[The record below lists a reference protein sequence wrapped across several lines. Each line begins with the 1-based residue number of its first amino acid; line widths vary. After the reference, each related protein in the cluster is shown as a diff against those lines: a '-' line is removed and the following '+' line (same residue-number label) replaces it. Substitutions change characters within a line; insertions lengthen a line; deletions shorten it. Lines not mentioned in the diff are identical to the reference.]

1 VALGEVEMHFLAFFD
16 WDQMNYRDLQYYHF
30 WIAGVHRTASSCLAR
45 GPNPATA
52 CECGFLGGM
61 TAMRAFEVHLNGKRL
76 CVAGVGD
83 QGVLTANI
91 SQMLGQNR
99 NELRLEV
106 GGLSL
111 PFQEYLTWNRQ
122 KLKVGDEIR
131 IMACEA
137 SSIDR
142 PKERI
147 QQVEIDPK
155 EEIRNQKR
163 YVREMARKF
172 GWKIVVEG
180 RASRS
185 KS

>member
-1 VALGEVEMHFLAFFD
+1 
-16 WDQMNYRDLQYYHF
+16 
-30 WIAGVHRTASSCLAR
+30 
-45 GPNPATA
+45 
-52 CECGFLGGM
+52 
-61 TAMRAFEVHLNGKRL
+61 MRAFEVHLNGKRL
-76 CVAGVGD
+76 CVAGIGD
-83 QGVLTANI
+83 NGVLTAHI
-91 SQMLGQNR
+91 AHLVGQYK

-111 PFQEYLTWNRQ
+111 PFKEYVTWNRR

-131 IMACEA
+131 IRVCEA

-172 GWKIVVEG
+172 GWKIVVERKG
-180 RASRS
+180 S
-185 KS
+185 